1 MDGWIQVS
9 DMRGPPG
16 NWMSYGHPY
25 AEHAVWNPKFCVL
38 TDYQMFLLD
47 REEIHPLLLQG
58 NRTDTCQ
65 TRLLRRTI
73 SVPVETQF
81 PEFQC
86 HLSVDSI
93 CGERDRVDVSVCGG
107 ERESKRE
114 CEEYG
119 TGLIGRGGV
128 LEECG

>member
-1 MDGWIQVS
+1 
-9 DMRGPPG
+9 MRGPPG

-25 AEHAVWNPKFCVL
+25 AEHAVWNPKFCVV
-38 TDYQMFLLD
+38 TDYQMLLLD

-65 TRLLRRTI
+65 SRLLRRTI

-86 HLSVDSI
+86 HLSVDS
-93 CGERDRVDVSVCGG
+93 S
-107 ERESKRE
+107 E
-114 CEEYG
+114 CATINLHVYN
-119 TGLIGRGGV
+119 TAKQLSI
-128 LEECG
+128 